1 MGEEKGEE
9 GEKEVLV
16 EGPLKPPGKEDEP
29 DENNFGDQFRSDP
42 PATHSIS
49 DCKIMKNKRHFAV
62 EKKTIP
68 IGNFTSSIRYNFP
81 TELPTYYCITW
92 VLGKVKTICWAER
105 ICRYRSEVEY
115 SGFA

>member
-1 MGEEKGEE
+1 MLDMQTRTDPRLDGRGDRGGGRE
-9 GEKEVLV
+9 GSS
-16 EGPLKPPGKEDEP
+16 GGGTLKPPGKEDEP

-81 TELPTYYCITW
+81 TELPTYYCIT
-92 VLGKVKTICWAER
+92 
-105 ICRYRSEVEY
+105 
-115 SGFA
+115 